1 MVQILWDLMHIGPQL
16 NCPCSLVRVRRRL
29 IADNITL
36 LIILNSVIMCLEHT
50 EIMLP
55 NITDFSFTY
64 LSQPKSKSLM
74 YSNAQPLGNPR
85 V

>member
-1 MVQILWDLMHIGPQL
+1 MHLGAQF
-16 NCPCSLVRVRRRL
+16 NCPSSLVWIGCRL

-36 LIILNSVIMCLEHT
+36 LVILNSVILYLEHV

-55 NITDFSFTY
+55 SFSFTY

-74 YSNAQPLGNPR
+74 YSNAQPLGNPW

>member
-1 MVQILWDLMHIGPQL
+1 MVQILWDLMHMGAQL
-16 NCPCSLVRVRRRL
+16 NCPCSLVRVRRCL

-36 LIILNSVIMCLEHT
+36 LIILNSVIMYLEHV

-55 NITDFSFTY
+55 KITVFSFTY

-74 YSNAQPLGNPR
+74 YSNAQPLGNPW